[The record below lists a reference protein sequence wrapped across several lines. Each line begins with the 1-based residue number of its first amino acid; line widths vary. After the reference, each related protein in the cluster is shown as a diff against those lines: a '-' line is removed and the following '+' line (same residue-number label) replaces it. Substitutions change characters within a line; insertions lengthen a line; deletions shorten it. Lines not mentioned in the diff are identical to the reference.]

1 IINTPSVTLYFAGD
15 DDAFVELKLENLL
28 YNYPR
33 MDANLYCLAVRASKW
48 DGIAILGNTQQQG
61 IRVVYDN
68 VASVIGFDPNSC

>member
-1 IINTPSVTLYFAGD
+1 VTLYFDGD
-15 DDAFVELKLENLL
+15 DDAFVELQPQNLL
-28 YNYPR
+28 RNYPWIGV
-33 MDANLYCLAVRASKW
+33 NIHCLAVQASIW